1 MAIIKCPECGHQVS
15 DKAPTCPSCGV
26 EIAGKV
32 VRCHQ
37 CGAIYFSE
45 HDACPICSYPNTRQ
59 KRENTANVTPPPIP
73 PTKKPAENEAP
84 QPKPEKKSHYGILF
98 FSMLMAAVTCGTLF
112 YFYHTAKDTKEAE
125 AYNYAITSE
134 DPLVLQSFLD
144 TYRDAN
150 SDRRDSVEARL
161 LAIQQASRDWAEACA
176 SRSKTTIQ
184 KYLEKYPNSAHKGEA
199 LNKIDSIDWA
209 KAKELNSEQGYEQY
223 LKEHPSGAHVDD
235 ADEGI
240 KNLRMK
246 YLQPEEN
253 TMLQSLIR
261 RFFQNANA
269 RNDEAMK
276 TDLAD
281 VLLQFQGEKNVPAA
295 KVASYMHRAT
305 WRVMGDYKIEKKPTE
320 TDEAEYAMKFT
331 VVQEGEAETQK
342 NPSKYFVE
350 TKVNSEGLIVEL
362 NLSRVVE

>member
-37 CGAIYFSE
+37 CGAIYFME

-59 KRENTANVTPPPIP
+59 KRENSANTTPPPIP
-73 PTKKPAENEAP
+73 PTNKAAEKEAP
-84 QPKPEKKSHYGILF
+84 QPKPEKKTHYGIFF
-98 FSMLMAAVTCGTLF
+98 FSFLMAAVVCSALF

-150 SDRRDSVEARL
+150 PNRRDSVEARL
-161 LAIQQASRDWAEACA
+161 QYIQQASRDWAEASA
-176 SRSKTTIQ
+176 SRSKATIQ
-184 KYLEKYPNSAHKGEA
+184 KYLEKYPKSAHKGEA

-209 KAKELNSEQGYEQY
+209 NAKELNSEKGYEEY
-223 LKEHPSGAHVDD
+223 LKEHPNGSHVED
-235 ADEGI
+235 ADEEI

-253 TMLQSLIR
+253 SMLQSLFR

-276 TDLAD
+276 TDLAEI
-281 VLLQFQGEKNVPAA
+281 LLQFQSEKNVPAA
-295 KVASYMHRAT
+295 KVASFMRRAT

-320 TDEAEYAMKFT
+320 TDEAEYAVKFT
-331 VVQEGEAETQK
+331 VVQEENDEAQK

-362 NLSRVVE
+362 NMSRIVE

>member
-37 CGAIYFSE
+37 CGAIYFVE
-45 HDACPICSYPNTRQ
+45 HDACPICSYPNTQQ
-59 KRENTANVTPPPIP
+59 KRGNAASVPPPVP
-73 PTKKPAENEAP
+73 PTENQPQNETP
-84 QPKPEKKSHYGILF
+84 QPKKPEKKSHYGIWF
-98 FSMLMAAVTCGTLF
+98 FSILMAAVTCGVLF
-112 YFYHTAKDTKEAE
+112 YFYHTAKDSKEAD

-150 SDRRDSVEARL
+150 TNRRDSVKARL
-161 LAIQQASRDWAEACA
+161 TAIQQAARDWEDACA

-199 LNKIDSIDWA
+199 LNKIDSIDWE
-209 KAKELNSEQGYEQY
+209 KAKNLNTEQGFEEY
-223 LKEHPSGAHVDD
+223 LKEHPRGAHVDD
-235 ADEGI
+235 ADEEI

-253 TMLQSLIR
+253 TMLQSLFR
-261 RFFQNANA
+261 RFFQSANA
-269 RNDEAMK
+269 RDEEAMK
-276 TDLAD
+276 ASLAD
-281 VLLQFQGEKNVPAA
+281 VLQQFQGEKNVPAA
-295 KVASYMHRAT
+295 KVASFMRRT
-305 WRVMGDYKIEKKPTE
+305 NWRVMGDYKIAKKPTE
-320 TDEAEYAMKFT
+320 TDEAEYDVKFT
-331 VVQEGEAETQK
+331 VVQEDGSEAQK

-350 TKVNSEGLIVEL
+350 TKVNSEGLIVEM
-362 NLSRVVE
+362 NMSRIVE